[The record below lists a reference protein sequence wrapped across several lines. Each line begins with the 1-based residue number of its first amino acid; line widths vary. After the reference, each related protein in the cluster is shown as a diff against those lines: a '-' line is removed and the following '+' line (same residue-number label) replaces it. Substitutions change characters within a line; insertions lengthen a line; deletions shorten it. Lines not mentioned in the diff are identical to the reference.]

1 MSDRTLGWFLYML
14 AALIVAGLVHI
25 VTLLALPHVATRDAY
40 ARIARVAQT
49 NRFTPLP
56 QPAPGA
62 ELLQMQ
68 DPAVARSVCRYDV
81 NGGPVRVRADIAGLD
96 GLLTLSFHDR
106 RGASFYATTDRGG
119 LRGRIDVVL
128 LTQAQLEAV
137 EALDPEDE
145 TPQELR
151 LLAPTREGFV
161 LAGSLALDP
170 GDLEAARMRVSLATC
185 AQENLQ
191 NLRRP

>member
-1 MSDRTLGWFLYML
+1 MSDRTLGWLSYLL

-25 VTLLALPHVATRDAY
+25 LTILAIPNVATRDSY
-40 ARIARVAQT
+40 ARLASFGQT
-49 NRFTPLP
+49 NRFAPLP
-56 QPAPGA
+56 KAAPGA
-62 ELLQMQ
+62 ELLPMQ
-68 DPAVARSVCRYDV
+68 DPAMARSVCRYDV
-81 NGGPVRVRADIAGLD
+81 NGGPVRVRAEISGLD

-128 LTQAQLEAV
+128 LTLSQRDAL

-145 TPQELR
+145 APQELR
-151 LLAPTREGFV
+151 LIAPTREGFV

-170 GDLEAARMRVSLATC
+170 GDMEAARTRLNLATC
-185 AQENLQ
+185 AQENL
-191 NLRRP
+191 RRP

>member
-1 MSDRTLGWFLYML
+1 MSDRALGWFAYLL

-25 VTLLALPHVATRDAY
+25 VTILALPHVATHDSY
-40 ARIARVAQT
+40 ARLASIAQT

-56 QPAPGA
+56 QSAPGA
-62 ELLQMQ
+62 ELLPMQ
-68 DPAVARSVCRYDV
+68 DPAMARGVCRYDV
-81 NGGPVRVRADIAGLD
+81 TNGPVRVRAEIAGLD
-96 GLLTLSFHDR
+96 GLMTLSFHDR

-128 LTQAQLEAV
+128 LTQNQLEAL
-137 EALDPEDE
+137 EALDAEDE
-145 TPQELR
+145 PPQELR

-170 GDLEAARMRVSLATC
+170 GDFDAARMRLSSITC
-185 AQENLQ
+185 AQENL
-191 NLRRP
+191 RRP